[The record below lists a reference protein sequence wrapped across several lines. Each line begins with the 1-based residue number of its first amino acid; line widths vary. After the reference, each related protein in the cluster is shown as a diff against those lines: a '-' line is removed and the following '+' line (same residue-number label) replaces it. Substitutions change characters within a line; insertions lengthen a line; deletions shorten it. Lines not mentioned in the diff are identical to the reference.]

1 MNIPFFSV
9 VIPTYNQAQ
18 FLKIGLNSVFKQTFK
33 SYEIIVIDNY
43 SNDNTSDIVKKNK
56 KKIIYKKINNNGVIA
71 KSRNLGIKL
80 SRGKWI
86 AFLDS
91 DDYWD
96 KNKLKKIYQ
105 LINRHSFKVIC
116 HSEWMLNS
124 FYKKKKILTCG
135 PYKKKFYQLL
145 LKHGNRLATS
155 ATTVEKKFL
164 HQNKILFNEKKSF
177 ITAEDYDFFLN
188 IARKKVNFYFT
199 NDPLGCHLFHKK
211 SASSN
216 LSRHFQSIKSVVKH
230 HVFNV
235 QDFSK
240 NKKVLW
246 KDIENFLDLKKSII
260 NVKKV
265 NRIKQSKEIISF
277 LINRP
282 LFTIT
287 YINTLLLKKIKN
299 YLIYLFYKLKLTL
312 SIN

>member
-1 MNIPFFSV
+1 MNNPFFSV

-124 FYKKKKILTCG
+124 FYKKKK
-135 PYKKKFYQLL
+135 
-145 LKHGNRLATS
+145 N
-155 ATTVEKKFL
+155 
-164 HQNKILFNEKKSF
+164 FNM
-177 ITAEDYDFFLN
+177 
-188 IARKKVNFYFT
+188 
-199 NDPLGCHLFHKK
+199 
-211 SASSN
+211 
-216 LSRHFQSIKSVVKH
+216 
-230 HVFNV
+230 
-235 QDFSK
+235 
-240 NKKVLW
+240 W
-246 KDIENFLDLKKSII
+246 
-260 NVKKV
+260 
-265 NRIKQSKEIISF
+265 
-277 LINRP
+277 
-282 LFTIT
+282 TI
-287 YINTLLLKKIKN
+287 
-299 YLIYLFYKLKLTL
+299 
-312 SIN
+312 